1 MTHDDQTA
9 RHGGHPTRW
18 SADGRDPAAAPPAIA
33 ERGSRRSN
41 TGQAPQP
48 TREPVPSSTRAE
60 APSAPPPQVHGF
72 HDPRRPDGRPGPR
85 AGLQHHP
92 RSERRPGRRR
102 EPHQALALTQDAP
115 AESGPWRLSEA
126 LGTPDWFEIKGTLRH
141 RYEAFDEQFRASG
154 GGENHAFVH
163 RALVEMTV
171 RSEYLSA
178 TAELED
184 SRVYSGVSN
193 APMNTGIVN
202 TLESSSG
209 YVAGDFTDAFEEA
222 DELRVQ
228 LGRHTM
234 DVGSRRLVAR
244 NRYRNTINAFNGLNT
259 QWRSGSGVEA
269 RAFYTLPVQRLPRSA
284 SDLYDGDVR
293 FDEERSSVRFWGGHV
308 LFPRWRPGMDAE
320 LYLFG
325 IDESDADGLNTRD
338 RDLITFGT
346 RWQKPRAAGDF
357 FWELESVFQ
366 TGESRSSS
374 GSTRIS
380 ITTPSSTTRRW
391 ATPSRTRTGRAS
403 KPSSTTPPATTTR
416 TTARTIASTRSS
428 GRAASSSVRRA
439 SSAPS
444 PARTWSR
451 PACAS

>member
-1 MTHDDQTA
+1 
-9 RHGGHPTRW
+9 
-18 SADGRDPAAAPPAIA
+18 
-33 ERGSRRSN
+33 
-41 TGQAPQP
+41 
-48 TREPVPSSTRAE
+48 
-60 APSAPPPQVHGF
+60 
-72 HDPRRPDGRPGPR
+72 
-85 AGLQHHP
+85 
-92 RSERRPGRRR
+92 
-102 EPHQALALTQDAP
+102 
-115 AESGPWRLSEA
+115 
-126 LGTPDWFEIKGTLRH
+126 
-141 RYEAFDEQFRASG
+141 
-154 GGENHAFVH
+154 
-163 RALVEMTV
+163 MTV

-202 TLESSSG
+202 TLLQG

-284 SDLYDGDVR
+284 SELYDGDIR
-293 FDEERSSVRFWGGHV
+293 FDEERSSVRFWGGHA
-308 LFPRWRPGMDAE
+308 LFPQVAAGMDAE

-346 RWQKPRAAGDF
+346 RWQKRARP
-357 FWELESVFQ
+357 V
-366 TGESRSSS
+366 TSS
-374 GSTRIS
+374 GSWSRCSRPASPGARRGPTRTS